1 MDTQL
6 MNNSELHLENVEWNK
21 MLKMWRQEI
30 ISLQDKLSEVVNTR
44 TEKEFLIE
52 LAELENNCIIHKEK
66 INKLQ
71 DRIKTED
78 LGYLRNIK
86 EHNEIASETDIELHN
101 QIKERF
107 DTEFDMFAEL
117 KKDFDTFFAK
127 YNIN

>member
-6 MNNSELHLENVEWNK
+6 INNSELHLENVEWNK
-21 MLKMWRQEI
+21 KLKMWRQEI
-30 ISLQDKLSEVVNTR
+30 SSLQDKLSEIVNTS

-66 INKLQ
+66 INRLQ

-78 LGYLRNIK
+78 LGYLRNIE
-86 EHNEIASETDIELHN
+86 EHHETASETDIELHN

-107 DTEFDMFAEL
+107 DTEFDMFTEL
-117 KKDFDTFFAK
+117 KKHFDTFFTK